1 MTNINIFKLMKTAEG
16 NSREVNLINDVFSL
30 VSINFDQKGN
40 KMRVVLF
47 SKR

>member
-1 MTNINIFKLMKTAEG
+1 MTNINIFKLMKTEG